1 MAYLYQG
8 RITGFFSLPQAGR
21 YRLSCRVSCRYPKST
36 WLLKPVRVLV
46 DGVEVGQTS
55 SFDAYAFKRWEI
67 SLPYLA
73 AGRHEV
79 TFADYGDTRILVFDD
94 LKVVPE
100 SLASGETA
108 VVVANASFEEPI
120 SNINGSSDS
129 WYRPE
134 AANLTGWTA
143 VSVEPAIEFYKQAVT
158 RSWYHAMTNN
168 PCITRGQCVYHEEF
182 PDGFIAMQLYGNGS
196 LSQDVMFPSA
206 GRYRLEFSLAR
217 RCGLMPQAVEVRVGG
232 NLVKKIFVRHDE
244 FRKYEA
250 VFDIDTAGSRTVSFA
265 GTVTNAKEY
274 LVGSAYLDK
283 IALYRIAESAP
294 ASLVSNGGFENGT
307 VGWALENSA
316 KAISAV
322 SSWPDGRSEPALQG
336 AGSLALHSGQG
347 NNVENAARQ
356 DVTFPAPGRY
366 LLSFRMRSRVKYPE
380 YSARL
385 ARFSVAIGDETLRS
399 GILLESDREHV
410 VKLPFAVTDAGT
422 KTLRF
427 ASSSNTAGNE
437 IVLIDDVSIVEA
449 PATATVAEDVF
460 GNDLVIEVAS
470 GAKLALDYDG
480 TAHVKSVRLAGHR
493 VSGIISAAA
502 YPAYL
507 SGRGMLYVQPRGT
520 CVTFR

>member
-1 MAYLYQG
+1 M
-8 RITGFFSLPQAGR
+8 
-21 YRLSCRVSCRYPKST
+21 
-36 WLLKPVRVLV
+36 LKPVRVLI

-55 SFDAYAFKRWEI
+55 AFDTYAFKRWEI
-67 SLPYLA
+67 SIPYLD
-73 AGRHEV
+73 AGAHEV
-79 TFADYGDTRILVFDD
+79 SFSDFGDTLILIFDD
-94 LKVVPE
+94 VKIVPE
-100 SLASGETA
+100 SLATGETA
-108 VVVANASFEEPI
+108 VSVANASFEEPL
-120 SNINGSSDS
+120 SNINGSGDS
-129 WYRPE
+129 WYRP
-134 AANLTGWTA
+134 AAADLTGWTA
-143 VSVEPAIEFYKQAVT
+143 VSVEPSIEFYKQAVT

-265 GTVTNAKEY
+265 GAVTNAKEY
-274 LVGSAYLDK
+274 LVGSAFLDG
-283 IALYRIAESAP
+283 I
-294 ASLVSNGGFENGT
+294 SLWRVSDVPSGNLVANGDFENGAT
-307 VGWALENSA
+307 GWTFGGSGS
-316 KAISAV
+316 IV
-322 SSWPDGRSEPALQG
+322 SSYSWVDSVQEPPINGTDAMVLGKAASSAEQTV
-336 AGSLALHSGQG
+336 SL
-347 NNVENAARQ
+347 
-356 DVTFPAPGRY
+356 APGRY
-366 LLSFRMRSRVKYPE
+366 LLSFRMRGKLRYPE
-380 YSARL
+380 RTGTSARFTVSFGDQTLYSANL
-385 ARFSVAIGDETLRS
+385 VDY
-399 GILLESDREHV
+399 DREV
-410 VKLPFAVTDAGT
+410 LMELPFAVATNGSYAIKFDT
-422 KTLRF
+422 
-427 ASSSNTAGNE
+427 SSNTSAHMTL
-437 IVLIDDVSIVEA
+437 VLDDVS
-449 PATATVAEDVF
+449 VARKDADRVVSESVF
-460 GNDLVIEVAS
+460 GEQMNIVVES